1 MSQRFYRCPH
11 CGMPHDAIQAFCP
24 STGKSI
30 GGLPSRTK
38 GAWAKRNG
46 VPSPSAS
53 AQAPRFVPARSPP
66 WPPPQRELVGKI
78 IGGKY
83 ALSAVLGGGGMG
95 TIYEAQ
101 HVTIGRPVAIKV
113 LHPAHACKREAVQR
127 FYREARAAGCIRHP
141 NVCEVYDL
149 DSLSDG
155 RPYLVMEKLV
165 GETLASRIAS
175 DGRLPLCD
183 LVQTLVQ
190 VLSALIATHGK
201 GIVHRDIKPENV
213 FLAGHAGYPPLA
225 KLLDFGVSRTTA
237 ATGGTQDDD
246 VDLTRRGMVIG
257 TPHYLSPEQ
266 ARGDR
271 DLDAR
276 VDLYAC
282 GVVLYEALTGHRP
295 FVAANQAALLREIL
309 DARPRPARE
318 LRRALP
324 SAFDPILAKAMAFD
338 REDRYATAAEFRR
351 DLRALGD
358 VRPSASTSESD
369 PDGDDQPTRV
379 WHEPLPRRDVAEA
392 GSTRELVA
400 PPRGDSTDD
409 LITVVQRHVPESLL
423 RAARRPPD
431 SEARMEKG

>member
-1 MSQRFYRCPH
+1 
-11 CGMPHDAIQAFCP
+11 MPHDAIQAFCP

-30 GGLPSRTK
+30 GGLPSRSK
-38 GAWAKRNG
+38 GAWAKRDG
-46 VPSPSAS
+46 AAS
-53 AQAPRFVPARSPP
+53 VNAIAQGPVFVPARSPP

-83 ALSAVLGGGGMG
+83 ALCAVLGGGGMG
-95 TIYEAQ
+95 TIYDAE
-101 HVTIGRPVAIKV
+101 HVTIGRSVAIKV
-113 LHPAHACKREAVQR
+113 LHPAHARKREAVQR
-127 FYREARAAGCIRHP
+127 FYREARAAGCISHP

-149 DSLSDG
+149 DSLNDG

-175 DGRLPLCD
+175 AGRLPLCD
-183 LVQTLVQ
+183 LVPILVQ

-213 FLAGHAGYPPLA
+213 FLAGHAGCPPLA
-225 KLLDFGVSRTTA
+225 KLLDFGVSKTTA
-237 ATGGTQDDD
+237 ATGGYQDDD

-295 FVAANQAALLREIL
+295 FAAANQAALLREIL

-338 REDRYATAAEFRR
+338 REDRYATAAEFQRELLA
-351 DLRALGD
+351 LRD
-358 VRPSASTSESD
+358 VRPFASTSESD
-369 PDGDDQPTRV
+369 PDGDDQPTTV
-379 WHEPLPRRDVAEA
+379 WRGQLPPPDVAEA
-392 GSTRELVA
+392 DRTRELPA
-400 PPRGDSTDD
+400 SSRRDATDD
-409 LITVVQRHVPESLL
+409 LITLVQRHMPESLL

-431 SEARMEKG
+431 SETRMDKI